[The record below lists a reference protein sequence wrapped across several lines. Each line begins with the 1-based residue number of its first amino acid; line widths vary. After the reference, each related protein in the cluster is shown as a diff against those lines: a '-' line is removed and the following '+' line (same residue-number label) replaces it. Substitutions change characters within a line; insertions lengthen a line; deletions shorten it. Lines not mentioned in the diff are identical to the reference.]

1 MHPQRQI
8 DFKQYRNNTKA
19 SSPDVTHSG
28 NTKKS
33 SETAFL
39 TKLFQRLNDNNIHY
53 CVLRNYES
61 LPYNLNGSDI
71 DLLVD
76 HDQVKT
82 LLNVL
87 NEETAN
93 TGGKLIV
100 FYRSGDFFRLCFCF
114 SGNRLSWGVQFDVH
128 TNELYRGVPFF
139 DRNLMLNRANKFN
152 GISVA
157 SPNDAMI
164 LALLKECL
172 SNGTSRKGY
181 EHKAKLAYAEEKC
194 LYQNMFEHYFGKDV
208 ALEWNSFFSRKFSSR
223 DLKIISRK
231 SRISLLVNA
240 FCADPLCTIR
250 KKIKYHSDRLLR
262 LFVPIGFTL
271 AVLGTDGSGKSTIIE
286 GIRPP
291 LESALHTSL
300 NYEHMRPNLLPS
312 IAHLFGRQTKEGPVT
327 NPHGSRPSG
336 FLGSFLRLSYYS
348 LDYILGY
355 WLKVYPAKVKRPC
368 LYVFDRYFYDFI
380 TDPTRSRI
388 SLPKWLIKLFVVL
401 IPAPDIVLCLGADPA
416 VIHSRKPELPLI
428 EVERQVRELKKFCD
442 SSPRAVWIDT
452 AQSIEK
458 SVDQALGAITD
469 RMAARYE

>member
-8 DFKQYRNNTKA
+8 DFKESRNNTKA
-19 SSPDVTHSG
+19 LTPEITHSG

-39 TKLFQRLNDNNIHY
+39 TKLFQRLNENNIHY

-61 LPYNLNGSDI
+61 LPYSLNGSDI
-71 DLLVD
+71 D
-76 HDQVKT
+76 
-82 LLNVL
+82 
-87 NEETAN
+87 
-93 TGGKLIV
+93 
-100 FYRSGDFFRLCFCF
+100 
-114 SGNRLSWGVQFDVH
+114 
-128 TNELYRGVPFF
+128 
-139 DRNLMLNRANKFN
+139 
-152 GISVA
+152 
-157 SPNDAMI
+157 I
-164 LALLKECL
+164 L
-172 SNGTSRKGY
+172 
-181 EHKAKLAYAEEKC
+181 
-194 LYQNMFEHYFGKDV
+194 
-208 ALEWNSFFSRKFSSR
+208 FSRQHFSNAHG
-223 DLKIISRK
+223 IISRTAK
-231 SRISLLVNA
+231 EFGGKCILKLGAHRVRSAA
-240 FCADPLCTIR
+240 FCGHFKTGWWGVRFDTFTYVGTNGCDILFASDVLRQALNYNCLRVANSRDDAIVAYIKEIIGAGRTR
-250 KKIKYHSDRLLR
+250 KDYG
-262 LFVPIGFTL
+262 PN
-271 AVLGTDGSGKSTIIE
+271 AVLAFSAKKKVYEYPLKYFFGDNTLRKWLLPLLEGQKINLRNARTALRMRWLINMIFKHPIRTIGSHIIDVTYRICRIFKPLGFSCAVIGTDGSGKSTIIE
-286 GIRPP
+286 AIRPP
-291 LESALHTSL
+291 LESALHTKL
-300 NYEHMRPNLLPS
+300 NYKHMRPNLLPS

-380 TDPTRSRI
+380 TDPARSRI

-458 SVDQALGAITD
+458 SVDQALGAIID